1 MISRGWAGK
10 AVASPPLGD
19 DSNDRQFESFVRA
32 NATSLLR
39 TALLLTGNHHDA
51 EELLQDT
58 VTHLYPKWNRV
69 ASADAPLGYVRRS
82 LTNRFL
88 NSRSARHRDLTMWEL
103 PEGWDGQDL
112 GQTVTRHLFIWQML
126 GGLNRRQ
133 RAAIVL
139 RYYHDL
145 SDEQIAE
152 SLECAPA
159 TVRSLISRGLAAM
172 RADQLADNPQINET
186 GTTR

>member
-1 MISRGWAGK
+1 MISRGRPGK
-10 AVASPPLGD
+10 AAAPPTIEV

-32 NATSLLR
+32 NATTLLR

-58 VTHLYPKWNRV
+58 VAHLYPQWNRV
-69 ASADAPLGYVRRS
+69 ASADAPLAYVRRS

-88 NSRSARHRDLTMWEL
+88 NTRSGRPRDLTMWEV

-112 GQTVTRHLFIWQML
+112 GQTVTRQLFIWQML

-172 RADQLADNPQINET
+172 RADQIADNPQSNGT
-186 GTTR
+186 GTIR